1 MVAHLPHP
9 QDQLP
14 KDLLKDQLKHQAI
27 AMLVGLAITIV
38 MISITPKNVSMMV
51 VTVAKKI
58 LQKDGTIIARHV
70 NVLMP
75 LNQLPKHPLP

>member
-1 MVAHLPHP
+1 MEAHLPHL

-14 KDLLKDQLKHQAI
+14 KDLLTDQLKHQEI

-38 MISITPKNVSMMV
+38 MISTTLVNVSMMA

-58 LQKDGTIIARHV
+58 QLKDGTLIASKYVTLHQTR
-70 NVLMP
+70 L
-75 LNQLPKHPLP
+75 